1 MEYLNQENVKSAVK
15 VLQNEEV
22 LALPTETVY
31 GVAVIYDSRKA
42 FDEMVRVKR
51 RSPDKPFALA
61 CKSVEDSFKY
71 IEVDNRCKN
80 IMNKFLP
87 GELTVLVN
95 AKKDLPWH
103 VTLGTNVIGIRIPAY
118 PYIQELLTELGKP
131 VLLTSANISGKP
143 TSREYL
149 EVLSYFDNQ
158 IGGIVKGE
166 CISKEAST
174 IIDLSKPNEI
184 RLVREG
190 PIKYEDIL
198 KVWEEKI

>member
-31 GVAVIYDSRKA
+31 GVAVIYDSKKA

-71 IEVDNRCKN
+71 IEVDDRCKN

-95 AKKDLPWH
+95 ARKDLPWQ

-143 TSREYL
+143 TSREYS

-166 CISKEAST
+166 CISKQAST

-198 KVWEEKI
+198 RVWEEKI